1 MLSEDEI
8 RADYV
13 SMVKRLMKGEGG
25 SWDAGY
31 TAALKN
37 VLCLDDDDWKKLVA
51 EDLKEKQEEQ

>member
-13 SMVKRLMKGEGG
+13 RIVKRLMKGEGG

-31 TAALKN
+31 AAALKN
-37 VLCLDDDDWKKLVA
+37 VLCLDDDGWKKLVA
-51 EDLKEKQEEQ
+51 EDLRSKE